1 MTALATDLT
10 LALAA
15 LHEAMAILRRHAA
28 GVSHYEMKRDGPV
41 TAADREVDALL
52 RQRLPRPGE
61 GWLSEESIDDH
72 ARRGCAR
79 VWIVDPLD
87 GTRSFV
93 ARRPEYSTSIA
104 LVEDGV
110 PVLGAIGNP
119 VTGVVVAG
127 GPGLGLRIDGDPTQP
142 WPRSRAETLSVL
154 CSRSE
159 WRRGEWQP
167 WERQSTVQLLP
178 CGSVAYKL
186 ALVAAGAA
194 DATWTFCGKSEWDV
208 AAGAAVL
215 AASGG
220 SLWLPSGDV
229 PRWNQPRPVF
239 PGMIAA
245 RAGLAERVAA
255 ELAGRRG

>member
-1 MTALATDLT
+1 MTTLAADLT
-10 LALAA
+10 HALAA
-15 LHEAMAILRRHAA
+15 LHDAMAVLRRHAA
-28 GVSHYEMKRDGPV
+28 GASHYEMKPDGPV

-52 RQRLPRPGE
+52 RQRLPRAGE

-72 ARRGCAR
+72 ARLACAR

-87 GTRSFV
+87 GTRAFV

-104 LVEDGV
+104 LVENGQ
-110 PVLGAIGNP
+110 PVLGVVGNP
-119 VTGVVVAG
+119 ATGVVVAG
-127 GPGLGLRIDGDPTQP
+127 GLGLPVSVEGETALP
-142 WPRSRAETLSVL
+142 WPRPRDQALSVL

-159 WRRGEWQP
+159 WRRGEWRQ
-167 WERQSTVQLLP
+167 WERHPALQLLP

-208 AAGAAVL
+208 AAGAALL
-215 AASGG
+215 AATGG
-220 SLWLPSGDV
+220 AFWLPSGQAL
-229 PRWNQPRPVF
+229 RWNQPRPVF

-245 RAGLAERVAA
+245 GTGLPERVARL
-255 ELAGRRG
+255 LANGTG